1 MAPILKIVN
10 LMQNMF
16 HIERR
21 HINRIKKV
29 PEENGIKQTRF
40 AEEFGKSFNIVNTYA
55 CNRRQ
60 PNLELLFAIA
70 KIL

>member
-21 HINRIKKV
+21 HYNRQFQKYIR
-29 PEENGIKQTRF
+29 ILDDF
-40 AEEFGKSFNIVNTYA
+40 
-55 CNRRQ
+55 
-60 PNLELLFAIA
+60 
-70 KIL
+70 KIFV